1 MFLCQQYVVLNPFE
15 VKKRDYREVLELY
28 VQTIISLHKK
38 QNKEN
43 TGTWVTSKTASW
55 Y

>member
-1 MFLCQQYVVLNPFE
+1 MFLCTHFVGLNPFE

-28 VQTIISLHKK
+28 VQTIISLYN
-38 QNKEN
+38 QNKKEN
-43 TGTWVTSKTASW
+43 TGTWVSSKNATW